1 MPGIWSS
8 KSTGSIKS
16 IQRGTCNYAGL
27 GNNATATITAVD
39 MNKSVVNDLGYLYGS
54 YSSQG
59 HSRIELTNNTTVTS
73 YRPVPGGNDAGKHG
87 FEVVE
92 FL

>member
-1 MPGIWSS
+1 
-8 KSTGSIKS
+8 
-16 IQRGTCNYAGL
+16 
-27 GNNATATITAVD
+27 